1 MSYDNEYV
9 SLFHNKNAIITGY
22 ITDFN
27 PTKVHII
34 LYAILYFT
42 NSLNIISKPSK
53 FTEYDLGLK
62 TCSNFKVFNLLYVFF
77 LYDLRYS
84 VYNCKDLIISSNSGS
99 FTTKLLCLVLIF
111 FLVGNIDTIVV
122 LVDCQVWV
130 IVLIVFY
137 CVNLHNPLGFKPRG
151 HKSGM

>member
-77 LYDLRYS
+77 YM
-84 VYNCKDLIISSNSGS
+84 I
-99 FTTKLLCLVLIF
+99 
-111 FLVGNIDTIVV
+111 
-122 LVDCQVWV
+122 
-130 IVLIVFY
+130 
-137 CVNLHNPLGFKPRG
+137 
-151 HKSGM
+151 